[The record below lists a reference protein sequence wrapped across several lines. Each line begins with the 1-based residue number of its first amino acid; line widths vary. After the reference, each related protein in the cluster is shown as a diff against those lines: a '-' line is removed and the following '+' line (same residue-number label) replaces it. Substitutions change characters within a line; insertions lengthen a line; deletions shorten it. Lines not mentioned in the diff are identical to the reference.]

1 MTDFDTSYPPS
12 LWEPAGPPA
21 TGATAGI
28 PGTWTP
34 AGSAPPT
41 SVANLQAGVPNPVVA
56 APATPWTTGQF
67 VQTAT
72 IGAAGRATWTG
83 SAWVGGVAPAMAF
96 TPVGQT
102 IVQVQDYVLALG
114 DDSDATTEIER
125 ILELEREN
133 AARTTLTSWLQNELE
148 ERALESETE

>member
-12 LWEPAGPPA
+12 LWEAAGPPA

-34 AGSAPPT
+34 PGSAPPAN
-41 SVANLQAGVPNPVVA
+41 VASMGGIVA
-56 APATPWTTGQF
+56 TPATPWTTGQF
-67 VQTAT
+67 MQTAT
-72 IGAAGRATWTG
+72 AGAAGRCTWTG

-102 IVQVQDYVLALG
+102 IAQVQEYVTGLG

-125 ILELEREN
+125 ILELERDN
-133 AARTTLTSWLQNELE
+133 AARSTLTSWLENELE